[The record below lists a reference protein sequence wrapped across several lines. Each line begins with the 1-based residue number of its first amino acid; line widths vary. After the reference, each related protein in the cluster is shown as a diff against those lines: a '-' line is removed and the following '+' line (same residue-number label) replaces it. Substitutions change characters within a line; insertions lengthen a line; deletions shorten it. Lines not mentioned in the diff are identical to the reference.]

1 LLVRTPVPVLAHA
14 IMSGRRLE
22 SKVPPAIL
30 GRETM
35 RKRVPFSKRESFFGL
50 THSSGVREFVV
61 VGVPWDVTST
71 YRRGAAEAPNAIRK
85 ATSSRLYNRFT
96 ELGLDLG
103 AIWKVCDH
111 GNARARGVS
120 TLKKALA
127 IAVNLHNH
135 EHPAM
140 FFLGG
145 DHFITY
151 LCFSIM
157 AEKRG
162 RPLSLLYFDAHPD
175 LYETYEGDRYSHAT
189 VVSRIL
195 DEKNLSS
202 GTVCYAGI
210 RASTR
215 EQNERIGSLG
225 LTVHTTH
232 DIDEKSSHRVGSLI
246 RSELL
251 HKPVYLSLDLD
262 CLDPAFAP
270 GVGNPQPGG
279 LTVRQILDMLHALA
293 GLEIVAADI
302 VEYCPKAESGTRTTA
317 FTSAILIKELMG
329 MMTKSERPQRR

>member
-1 LLVRTPVPVLAHA
+1 LTR
-14 IMSGRRLE
+14 SGGRLE
-22 SKVPPAIL
+22 SEVVPATPRRKAV
-30 GRETM
+30 
-35 RKRVPFSKRESFFGL
+35 RKRVAFSRRESFFGL
-50 THSSGVREFVV
+50 THSAGAGEFVV
-61 VGVPWDVTST
+61 IGVPWDVTST
-71 YRRGAAEAPNAIRK
+71 YRRGAATAPDAIRE

-96 ELGLDLG
+96 ELELDLA

-111 GNARARGVS
+111 GNVKASNVS
-120 TLKKALA
+120 LLKKALA
-127 IAVNLHNH
+127 DAANLHNH
-135 EHPAM
+135 KHPVM
-140 FFLGG
+140 LFLGG

-151 LCFSIM
+151 PCFSLM
-157 AEKRG
+157 AEKCG

-175 LYETYEGDRYSHAT
+175 LYETYEGNPYSHAT

-202 GTVCYAGI
+202 GTVCFAGI

-215 EQNERIGSLG
+215 EQNERISSLS
-225 LTVHTTH
+225 LTVHTTR
-232 DIDEKSSHRVGSLI
+232 DIHEKGSDAVGSLI

-279 LTVRQILDMLHALA
+279 LTVRQILDMLHVLA

-302 VEYCPKAESGTRTTA
+302 VECCPKAESGARTTA

-329 MMTKSERPQRR
+329 MMAKSERAQRR